1 MLGELVMYDPLFAPV
16 ILFIAG
22 IFLAFRGRRLI
33 PLALVM
39 CSLATGFLYGGGII
53 SSFTD
58 NPDIIRWGP
67 VLAGVILAVLVN
79 LLYKIAFFAAGAL
92 LGFFISGIFLPEA
105 PLSVT
110 AGISLVTGALV
121 YFFRNF
127 VFSVLTAVLGAVL
140 FTTGA
145 VNLVAWTGF
154 SAGRTC
160 YIASVVIISIL
171 GAAHQLRSGRKSG

>member
-1 MLGELVMYDPLFAPV
+1 MYDPLFAPV

-127 VFSVLTAVLGAVL
+127 VFSVLTALLGASL
-140 FTTGA
+140 TATGS
-145 VNLVAWTGF
+145 VNLMAW
-154 SAGRTC
+154 AGVFAGV
-160 YIASVVIISIL
+160 YVYWLIAIVICFAGLIY
-171 GAAHQLRSGRKSG
+171 QLKKKRKSK